1 MLAKSQILNLESTS
15 DVEQYNNL
23 LKKYHQAVILG
34 QSELNGDDK
43 TLIDSQMD
51 SFKTHFKDK
60 NIKIETKIPI
70 DKELEF
76 ENIDINNLK
85 AHLQT

>member
-1 MLAKSQILNLESTS
+1 LLAKSQILNLESTS